1 MKYLADPYNLGR
13 GERLTTKNQGRQRR
27 QHDGNVQ
34 PLSRERNTLAFRV
47 SAHKMSG
54 TPTEF
59 GVDTL
64 PLLAIAQNLF
74 WQ

>member
-1 MKYLADPYNLGR
+1 VKYLVDPYNLGR
-13 GERLTTKNQGRQRR
+13 GERLRR

-47 SAHKMSG
+47 SAHKMSD

>member
-1 MKYLADPYNLGR
+1 VKYLVDPYNLGR
-13 GERLTTKNQGRQRR
+13 GERLRQRTKGGS
-27 QHDGNVQ
+27 DDNTTGNVQ

-59 GVDTL
+59 SVDTL